1 MATKDKEDL
10 AEDRTDLA
18 EDRTVM
24 ANERTYAGWLR
35 TGFAAVAVGLGFQA
49 LFGKMEPPWVPKLIA
64 SVFLVI
70 AIFVFI
76 GAERKACAVVA
87 RLNAHQVKTVRVVSL
102 RLISMTA
109 SLAAIGLMA
118 AIWFLEMEA

>member
-1 MATKDKEDL
+1 MANGDKTEM

-49 LFGKMEPPWVPKLIA
+49 LFSKMEPAWAPKAIA
-64 SVFLVI
+64 TAFLVI
-70 AIFVFI
+70 AIGIFI
-76 GAERKACAVVA
+76 GAERKACAVIS
-87 RLNAHQVKTVRVVSL
+87 RLQAHQVKTVRIGSIRALTFAAAGAVIALIVALWTL
-102 RLISMTA
+102 RVE
-109 SLAAIGLMA
+109 G
-118 AIWFLEMEA
+118 